1 LLYIPIMPD
10 EALRR
15 LLLPENENLN
25 WLLGDLLRARAAEP
39 HWYRC
44 VPLQQLER
52 NLDAQNSWNA
62 LIRTCRASLA
72 AEGEAQQRA
81 RELLNPRIPEFDAKL
96 DDFVA
101 ELIAI
106 WQLGREGAGEFHFLD
121 TTEQKSPDLRAER
134 GGQQLYVEVKNLRE
148 PDSIELAAF
157 RRWHANQTRDPESF
171 RFDVEIDYGAEPGNL
186 TAPQR
191 EALDAAVD
199 GLSARPRPSSFIVTL
214 PGGLPVT
221 FNTTDGPGIMSSGGP
236 GVLLDDKYYAD
247 NAQRLILKS
256 IEQIRKALSQLY
268 NSSIPDEAI
277 KVLFLRWKVP
287 WDLAVGP
294 SPIRDTVRE
303 GLQDFLGQF
312 FPRLE
317 LRIVHNYDE

>member
-1 LLYIPIMPD
+1 MYIGTMPD
-10 EALRR
+10 EALRK

-52 NLDAQNSWNA
+52 NLGGQNRWNA

-72 AEGEAQQRA
+72 AEAEAQQRA
-81 RELLNPRIPEFDAKL
+81 RELLNPRCLEFDSKL

-106 WQLGREGAGEFHFLD
+106 WQIAREGAGQFHFLD
-121 TTEQKSPDLRAER
+121 TTEKKSPDLMAER
-134 GGQQLYVEVKNLRE
+134 GGQQLFVEVKNLRE
-148 PDSIELAAF
+148 PDSIELTTF
-157 RRWHANQTRDPESF
+157 RRWHANQTHELDRF
-171 RFDVEIDYGAEPGNL
+171 RFNVEIDYGAEPSNL
-186 TAPQR
+186 SALQR
-191 EALDAAVD
+191 EALERAID
-199 GLSARPRPSSFIVTL
+199 GLPDRPRPGSLEVSL
-214 PGGLPVT
+214 PEGLRVT
-221 FNTTDGPGIMSSGGP
+221 FNMVDGPGTMSSGGA

-268 NSSIPDEAI
+268 NSAVPHQAV

-294 SPIRDTVRE
+294 GTIRDTVRDE
-303 GLQDFLGQF
+303 LQNFLGRF

-317 LRIVHNYDE
+317 LRIAHNYDE

>member
-1 LLYIPIMPD
+1 MPD

-15 LLLPENENLN
+15 LLTPENENLN

-52 NLDAQNSWNA
+52 DLGGQNSWNA

-72 AEGEAQQRA
+72 VEREAQQRA
-81 RELLNPRIPEFDAKL
+81 TELLNPRSPEFDVKL

-106 WQLGREGAGEFHFLD
+106 WDLGRGGAGQFHFLD
-121 TTEQKSPDLRAER
+121 TTDQKSPDLMAER

-148 PDSIELAAF
+148 PDSIELTAF
-157 RRWHANQTRDPESF
+157 RRWHANQTRDPEGF

-186 TAPQR
+186 TAAQR
-191 EALDAAVD
+191 EVLENAVN
-199 GLSARPRPSSFIVTL
+199 GLPARPKPSSFTVSL

-221 FNTTDGPGIMSSGGP
+221 FNIKHGSGRIWSFGGA

-256 IEQIRKALSQLY
+256 IEQIRRALSQLY
-268 NSSIPDEAI
+268 NSAIPEEAT

-287 WDLAVGP
+287 RDLGVGP
-294 SPIRDTVRE
+294 HAIRDTVRDE
-303 GLQDFLGQF
+303 LQNFLGRF

-317 LRIVHNYDE
+317 LRITHNYDE

>member
-1 LLYIPIMPD
+1 MPD

-15 LLLPENENLN
+15 LLTPENEDLN

-39 HWYRC
+39 TWYRC
-44 VPLQQLER
+44 FLLQQLER
-52 NLDAQNSWNA
+52 NLGAQNSWNA

-72 AEGEAQQRA
+72 VELEAQQRA
-81 RELLNPRIPEFDAKL
+81 WELLTPLSPEFDAKL

-106 WQLGREGAGEFHFLD
+106 WDLGRGGAGQFHFLP
-121 TTEQKSPDLRAER
+121 TEPKQKSPDLRAER

-148 PDSIELAAF
+148 PDSLEQTASRI
-157 RRWHANQTRDPESF
+157 WYANQTRDPESF
-171 RFDVEIDYGAEPGNL
+171 RFDVEIDYGAEPSDL
-186 TAPQR
+186 TAVQR
-191 EALDAAVD
+191 ESLEIAIN
-199 GLSARPRPSSFIVTL
+199 GLPARPKPSSFTLSL

-221 FNTTDGPGIMSSGGP
+221 FITKQGSGRIWSSGGT

-268 NSSIPDEAI
+268 NSAIPEKAT

-294 SPIRDTVRE
+294 NGIRDIVRTE
-303 GLQDFLGQF
+303 LQNFLGRF

-317 LRIVHNYDE
+317 LRITHNYDE